1 MGVVLLS
8 FVPMAK
14 DLYGILGVQKSAS
27 QDEVKAAYRK
37 MSKEW
42 HPDKHKGD
50 KAAEQK
56 FKEINEAYETLSNP
70 QKRQMYDQFGSAGG
84 PGGGGGNP
92 FGGGFDFSQFQ
103 GGNGGMDFGDLFE
116 SFFTG
121 GGGGRG
127 RKQDQTRGD
136 DREVEVTVDLLDT
149 VQSAHRTVTLKKL
162 IACETCSGNGAEP
175 GSSVVTCTECS
186 GTGQVTRT
194 AQSFFGAIR
203 QTMVC
208 PVCAGSGKVPE
219 KKCRTCSGEGR
230 HKGSVDLTID
240 VPAGIADGQTLRITG
255 QGDAGIRGG
264 PAGDLYVRVA
274 VRPDARFERD
284 EADIRTTV
292 TIPVVDAVLGTEL
305 EIETV
310 HGPETIR
317 IPEAQQPGQIL
328 RLKGKGLPILGT
340 SRHGDHY
347 VTVNVE
353 IPKKLSR
360 EERRLMEEWRD
371 LR

>member
-1 MGVVLLS
+1 
-8 FVPMAK
+8 MAK
-14 DLYGILGVQKSAS
+14 DLYAILGLQKGAS

-42 HPDKHKGD
+42 HPDKHPSTGSGQARKD
-50 KAAEQK
+50 AEQK
-56 FKEINEAYETLSNP
+56 FKEINEAYEVLSNP
-70 QKRQMYDQFGSAGG
+70 QKRQMYDQFGSTGG

-103 GGNGGMDFGDLFE
+103 GGNMDFGDLFE
-116 SFFTG
+116 NFFG

-127 RKQDQTRGD
+127 RRQDQTRGA
-136 DREVEVTVDLLDT
+136 DREIEVQIDLLDT
-149 VQSAHRTVTLKKL
+149 VKSAHRTVNLRKL
-162 IACETCSGNGAEP
+162 VACETCEGSGAEP
-175 GSSVVTCTECS
+175 GSQVITCMECS

-208 PVCAGSGKVPE
+208 PTCAGSGKMPE

-230 HKGSVDLTID
+230 HKGTVDLTID
-240 VPAGIADGQTLRITG
+240 VPAGIADGQTLRISG
-255 QGDAGIRGG
+255 QGDIGIRGG
-264 PAGDLYVRVA
+264 EPGDLYVRIT
-274 VRPDARFERD
+274 VRPNPKFERE
-284 EADIRTTV
+284 EADIRTSV
-292 TIPVVDAVLGTEL
+292 AILVVDAILGTEL

-317 IPEAQQPGQIL
+317 IPEALQPGQIL
-328 RLKGKGLPILGT
+328 RLKGKGLPVLGT

-360 EERRLMEEWRD
+360 EERRLMEEWKS